1 MFDGPDPVFKQ
12 IADYFRTEILAGR
25 LCDHDQLP
33 STAQFAAAHKINP
46 GTVTKAIGV
55 LVAEGLV
62 IRQRGVGMFVN
73 DGAAA
78 ALQKQQRS
86 LFFSQS
92 LEPVLHQASI
102 LGISADTVVAH
113 TRQWFQ
119 NHDDTAHP
127 S

>member
-25 LCDHDQLP
+25 LCDNDQLP

-62 IRQRGVGMFVN
+62 VKQRGVGMFVAS
-73 DGAAA
+73 GAAA
-78 ALQKQQRS
+78 NLQEQQRS
-86 LFFSQS
+86 SFFVQS
-92 LEPVLHQASI
+92 LEPALQQATL
-102 LGISADTVVAH
+102 LGISEEMIVTH
-113 TRQWFQ
+113 TQRWFAQ
-119 NHDDTAHP
+119 ERSKT
-127 S
+127 